1 VRVLF
6 AGSPEVAL
14 PALDALL
21 TGPHEVAGVLTRPD
35 APAGRGR
42 GMRPS
47 AVGAAA
53 ADAGL
58 PVLKP
63 ARLSDPEALAA
74 LAELAPDCAAVVAY
88 GALLR
93 QSALDAVPRGWVNLH
108 FSLLPRWRGAAPV
121 QHALFAGDATTG
133 VTTFR
138 IVRELDAGPV
148 FASVPTDVGPHETAG
163 ELLAR
168 LAGTGAEVLGAT
180 LDAVASGAE
189 PTAQP
194 ADGITV
200 APKVTVADAALDWT
214 ADAAGVDRRVRGCTP
229 EPGAWTTFR
238 GQRVK
243 LGPVRPVDVPPGAG
257 GVAAGEPVPG
267 ELVVRTAP
275 ARVEVGTGRGSVVL
289 STVQPAGR
297 PATDAAAWA
306 RGARL
311 VPGDRFGNA

>member
-1 VRVLF
+1 MRVLF

-14 PALDALL
+14 PALGALL
-21 TGPHEVAGVLTRPD
+21 AGPHEVVGVLTRPD

-42 GMRPS
+42 GLRPS

-63 ARLSDPEALAA
+63 RRLADPESLAA
-74 LAELAPDCAAVVAY
+74 VTELAPDCAAVVAY

-93 QSALDAVPRGWVNLH
+93 QSALDAVPRGWINLH

-121 QHALFAGDATTG
+121 QHALFAGDARTG
-133 VTTFR
+133 VSTFR

-148 FASVPTDVGPHETAG
+148 YAAVPTDIGPAETAG

-168 LAGTGAEVLGAT
+168 LAVTGAGVLGAT
-180 LDAVASGAE
+180 LDDVASGTE

-194 ADGITV
+194 VDGVTV
-200 APKVTVADAALDWT
+200 APKVTVADAAVDWA
-214 ADAAGVDRRVRGCTP
+214 ADAVAIDRCVRGCTP
-229 EPGAWTTFR
+229 DPGAWTTFR
-238 GQRVK
+238 GQRLK
-243 LGPVRPVDVPPGAG
+243 LGSVRPAGPVDEAREGLAPGQLA
-257 GVAAGEPVPG
+257 
-267 ELVVRTAP
+267 VRTAP
-275 ARVEVGTGRGSVVL
+275 ARVEVGTGGGALTL

-297 PATDAAAWA
+297 PSTDAAAWA

-311 VPGDRFGNA
+311 APGDRFAAS